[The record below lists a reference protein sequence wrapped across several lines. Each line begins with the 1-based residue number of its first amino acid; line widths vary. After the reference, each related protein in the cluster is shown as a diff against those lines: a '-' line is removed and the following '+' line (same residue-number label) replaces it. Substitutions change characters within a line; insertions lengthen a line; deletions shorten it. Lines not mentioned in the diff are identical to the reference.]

1 VSALP
6 VTALPD
12 TSGLSVPDSSVPAG
26 ASFSITPLRPRGARP
41 LPPSQR
47 RALPAGRL
55 DGAGPDVLA
64 AQARQANRDLEG
76 LPAAKVLR
84 WAIDAF
90 GGRFCV
96 TSSMQDMVLAHL
108 ASTVAPGVDVV
119 FLDTG
124 YHFAETIGTRDAVEA
139 TMDVRVINVRPTQTV
154 AEQDAT
160 LGPRLH
166 DRNPDLCCQLRK
178 VGPLARILENYDAY
192 ATGVRRVDSPVRALT
207 PVVQWDAK
215 KRAVKI
221 SPLVNWT
228 DADVDA
234 YIEKHHVLVNPLID
248 GGYPS
253 VGCAPCT
260 SPVADGEDVRSGRWA
275 GRAKSECGLHV

>member
-1 VSALP
+1 MSALP
-6 VTALPD
+6 VTAFPD
-12 TSGLSVPDSSVPAG
+12 TSTMSG
-26 ASFSITPLRPRGARP
+26 ASLSITPLRPRGARP
-41 LPPSQR
+41 VPPSQR
-47 RALPAGRL
+47 RPLPAGRL
-55 DGAGPDVLA
+55 DGASPETVA
-64 AQARQANRDLEG
+64 AEARQANRDLEG
-76 LPAAKVLR
+76 RPAEEVLR

-96 TSSMQDMVLAHL
+96 TSSMQDMALAHL

-166 DRNPDLCCQLRK
+166 DRNPELCCQLRK
-178 VGPLARILENYDAY
+178 VAPLARALDNYDAY

-207 PVVQWDAK
+207 PVVQWDPK
-215 KRAVKI
+215 KQSVKI
-221 SPLVNWT
+221 APLVNWT
-228 DADVDA
+228 DNDVED
-234 YIEKHHVLVNPLID
+234 YIEQHGVLVNPLMD
-248 GGYPS
+248 DGYPS

-260 SPVADGEDVRSGRWA
+260 SQVADGEDVRSGRWA
-275 GRAKSECGLHV
+275 GRAKSECGLHL

>member
-1 VSALP
+1 MSALP
-6 VTALPD
+6 VTAFTD
-12 TSGLSVPDSSVPAG
+12 TSTISG
-26 ASFSITPLRPRGARP
+26 ASLSITPLRPRGARP
-41 LPPSQR
+41 AAPSER
-47 RALPAGRL
+47 RPLPAGRL
-55 DGAGPDVLA
+55 DGASPETLA
-64 AQARQANRDLEG
+64 AEARQANRDLEG
-76 LPAAKVLR
+76 RPAAEVVR

-139 TMDVRVINVRPTQTV
+139 TMDVRLINVRPTQTV
-154 AEQDAT
+154 GEQDAT

-166 DRNPDLCCQLRK
+166 DRNPELCCQLRK
-178 VGPLARILENYDAY
+178 VAPLARALENYDAY

-215 KRAVKI
+215 KKVVKI

-234 YIEKHHVLVNPLID
+234 YIEKNNVLVNPLMD
-248 GGYPS
+248 DGYPS

-260 SPVADGEDVRSGRWA
+260 SRVADGADVRSGRWA

>member
-1 VSALP
+1 MTALP
-6 VTALPD
+6 VTAGPD
-12 TSGLSVPDSSVPAG
+12 ASTRRG
-26 ASFSITPLRPRGARP
+26 ASLAIAQQRPRAARP
-41 LPPSQR
+41 ASPSQR

-55 DGAGPDVLA
+55 DAAGSDLLA
-64 AQARQANRDLEG
+64 AEAAQANRDLEG
-76 LPAAKVLR
+76 RPAADVLR

-96 TSSMQDMVLAHL
+96 TSSMQDTVLTHL
-108 ASTVAPGVDVV
+108 ASTVAPGVDIV

-124 YHFAETIGTRDAVEA
+124 FHFAETIGTRDAVEA
-139 TMDVRVINVRPTQTV
+139 TMDVRLINVRPNQTV

-160 LGPRLH
+160 LGRRLY
-166 DRNPDLCCQLRK
+166 DRNPELCCQLRK
-178 VGPLARILENYDAY
+178 VAPLARTLDGYDAY

-207 PVVQWDAK
+207 PVAWWDAT
-215 KRAVKI
+215 KRVVKV

-234 YIEKHHVLVNPLID
+234 YIEKNNLLVNPLLKD
-248 GGYPS
+248 GYPS

-260 SPVADGEDVRSGRWA
+260 ARVADGDGVRSGRWA

>member
-1 VSALP
+1 MSISTDTDLRTLAARGSA
-6 VTALPD
+6 ALR
-12 TSGLSVPDSSVPAG
+12 G
-26 ASFSITPLRPRGARP
+26 ASTAEVVAWTADTFGDRFVVASNMQDA
-41 LPPSQR
+41 
-47 RALPAGRL
+47 
-55 DGAGPDVLA
+55 VLVHLV
-64 AQARQANRDLEG
+64 AQAR
-76 LPAAKVLR
+76 
-84 WAIDAF
+84 
-90 GGRFCV
+90 
-96 TSSMQDMVLAHL
+96 
-108 ASTVAPGVDVV
+108 PGVDVL

-139 TMDVRVINVRPTQTV
+139 TMDVRVINVRAPQTV

-160 LGPRLH
+160 LGARLH

-178 VGPLARILENYDAY
+178 VAPLARALESYDAY

-215 KRAVKI
+215 KQAVKI

-234 YIEKHHVLVNPLID
+234 YIEKNNVLVNPLLD
-248 GGYPS
+248 DGYPS

-260 SPVADGEDVRSGRWA
+260 SRVADGGDVRSGRWA

>member
-6 VTALPD
+6 VSAFPD
-12 TSGLSVPDSSVPAG
+12 TSATSHGSLSL
-26 ASFSITPLRPRGARP
+26 TPLRPRGRRP
-41 LPPSQR
+41 LPPAER
-47 RALPAGRL
+47 RPLPPGRL
-55 DGAGPDVLA
+55 DGASPETLA
-64 AQARQANRDLEG
+64 AEARQANRDLEG
-76 LPAAKVLR
+76 RPAEDVIR
-84 WAIDAF
+84 WAIEAF

-108 ASTVAPGVDVV
+108 VSTVAPGVDVV

-139 TMDVRVINVRPTQTV
+139 TMDVRVINVRPSQTV

-160 LGPRLH
+160 LGARLH

-178 VGPLARILENYDAY
+178 VAPLARALDTYDAY

-215 KRAVKI
+215 KQAVKI
-221 SPLVNWT
+221 APLVRWT
-228 DADVDA
+228 DADVDE
-234 YIEKHHVLVNPLID
+234 YIRVNNVLVNPLMD
-248 GGYPS
+248 DGYPS

-260 SPVADGEDVRSGRWA
+260 TRVADGEDVRSGRWA

>member
-1 VSALP
+1 VSAQP
-6 VTALPD
+6 VTAFPD
-12 TSGLSVPDSSVPAG
+12 TSAPSATSL
-26 ASFSITPLRPRGARP
+26 SITPLRPRGARP
-41 LPPSQR
+41 VVPTQR
-47 RALPAGRL
+47 RPLPAGRL
-55 DGAGPDVLA
+55 DGAGPETLA
-64 AQARQANRDLEG
+64 AEARQANRDLEG
-76 LPAAKVLR
+76 RPAAEVLR

-139 TMDVRVINVRPTQTV
+139 TMDVRLVNVRPNQTV

-160 LGPRLH
+160 LGAHLY
-166 DRNPDLCCQLRK
+166 DRNPELCCQLRK
-178 VGPLARILENYDAY
+178 VAPLARTLENYDAY

-215 KRAVKI
+215 KQAVKV

-228 DADVDA
+228 DADVDV
-234 YIEKHHVLVNPLID
+234 YVEKHNVLVNPLLD
-248 GGYPS
+248 DGYPS

-260 SPVADGEDVRSGRWA
+260 TRVAEGDDVRSGRWA

>member
-1 VSALP
+1 MSALP
-6 VTALPD
+6 VTVLPD
-12 TSGLSVPDSSVPAG
+12 PSVMSGTSL
-26 ASFSITPLRPRGARP
+26 SITPLRPRGSRP
-41 LPPSQR
+41 APPSER
-47 RALPAGRL
+47 RPLPAGRL
-55 DGAGPDVLA
+55 DGASAETLVEV
-64 AQARQANRDLEG
+64 ARQANRDLEG
-76 LPAAKVLR
+76 RPAAEVLR

-90 GGRFCV
+90 GGRLCV

-108 ASTVAPGVDVV
+108 ASAVAPGVDVV

-139 TMDVRVINVRPTQTV
+139 TMDVRVINVRAPQTV

-160 LGPRLH
+160 LGARLH

-178 VGPLARILENYDAY
+178 VAPLARALESYDAY

-215 KRAVKI
+215 KQAVKI

-234 YIEKHHVLVNPLID
+234 YIEKNNVLVNPLLD
-248 GGYPS
+248 DGYPS

-260 SPVADGEDVRSGRWA
+260 SRVADGGDVRSGRWA

>member
-1 VSALP
+1 MSALP
-6 VTALPD
+6 VSAFPD
-12 TSGLSVPDSSVPAG
+12 TSTPPGGSL
-26 ASFSITPLRPRGARP
+26 SITPLRPRGARP

-47 RALPAGRL
+47 RPLPAGRL
-55 DGAGPDVLA
+55 DGAGPEALA
-64 AQARQANRDLEG
+64 AEARQANRDLESR
-76 LPAAKVLR
+76 PAAEVLR

-108 ASTVAPGVDVV
+108 AATVAPGVDVV

-139 TMDVRVINVRPTQTV
+139 TMDIRLINVRPNQTV

-178 VGPLARILENYDAY
+178 VAPLARTLANYDAY

-215 KRAVKI
+215 KQAVKI

-234 YIEKHHVLVNPLID
+234 YIEKNNVLVNPLLD
-248 GGYPS
+248 DGYPS
-253 VGCAPCT
+253 VGCSPCT
-260 SPVADGEDVRSGRWA
+260 TRVTEGDDVRSGRWA

>member
-6 VTALPD
+6 ISIYSASSTLPA
-12 TSGLSVPDSSVPAG
+12 VPI
-26 ASFSITPLRPRGARP
+26 SISPLRPRGTRP
-41 LPPSQR
+41 RPPSERQP
-47 RALPAGRL
+47 LPAGRL
-55 DGAGPDVLA
+55 AGAGPETLA
-64 AQARQANRDLEG
+64 AEARRANRDLEG
-76 LPAAKVLR
+76 RPAAEVLQ
-84 WAIDAF
+84 WALDAF

-108 ASTVAPGVDVV
+108 ASSVAPGVDVV

-124 YHFAETIGTRDAVEA
+124 YHFAETIGTRDAAEA
-139 TMDVRVINVRPTQTV
+139 TMNIRLINVRATQTV

-160 LGPRLH
+160 LGARLH

-178 VGPLARILENYDAY
+178 VAPLARTLANYDAY

-215 KRAVKI
+215 KQAVKI

-234 YIEKHHVLVNPLID
+234 YIEKNDVLINPLLD
-248 GGYPS
+248 DGYPS

-260 SPVADGEDVRSGRWA
+260 TRVADGDDVRSGRWA